1 MSQYMFSIMIFPIL
15 LKFKSYIN
23 SLVGVKLTTWIET
36 ASMSRQEKAKML
48 HPVFTM
54 VDSEAWNPLIISYS
68 KFFNAFAPT
77 KQSRRKKKENF
88 FECNTLSIFL
98 YRMHDRPKE
107 EERKVFFLNAILY
120 LSSSFR
126 KALRVSSLYFP
137 LYYIRYFYEYLMH
150 EK

>member
-1 MSQYMFSIMIFPIL
+1 MSQYIFSITIFPIL
-15 LKFKSYIN
+15 LKFESYIN
-23 SLVGVKLTTWIET
+23 SLVGVKLTTRIET
-36 ASMSRQEKAKML
+36 ASISRQEKAKMF

-54 VDSEAWNPLIISYS
+54 VDSNAWNPLIAFYL
-68 KFFNAFAPT
+68 KVFNAFAPM
-77 KQSRRKKKENF
+77 KKSRGKKKEKY

-98 YRMHDRPKE
+98 YRMHDAPKE

-137 LYYIRYFYEYLMH
+137 LYYIRYH
-150 EK
+150 